1 MNHARHVPRQPRP
14 KGAASAS
21 SSSSSSSSS
30 SAATGIDV
38 ALAALAAAPP
48 VTTEDE
54 DRRRREVYAMNA
66 ILRKIEHEKFEQLK
80 ADVAVGK
87 EVIALDTSCHS
98 EYSSGSP
105 SPSNRTS
112 APAQNNTDHLRSRSA
127 GVSET
132 KSARR
137 GGGGG
142 SAAAPPSAGGVDHV
156 AERSRSSS
164 LGGSQASSLRAMSL
178 RFGGV

>member
-1 MNHARHVPRQPRP
+1 
-14 KGAASAS
+14 
-21 SSSSSSSSS
+21 
-30 SAATGIDV
+30 
-38 ALAALAAAPP
+38 
-48 VTTEDE
+48 
-54 DRRRREVYAMNA
+54 MNA

-105 SPSNRTS
+105 SPTNRTS

-137 GGGGG
+137 GGG
-142 SAAAPPSAGGVDHV
+142 SAAAPSAGGADHV
-156 AERSRSSS
+156 AGRSRSSS

>member
-1 MNHARHVPRQPRP
+1 
-14 KGAASAS
+14 
-21 SSSSSSSSS
+21 
-30 SAATGIDV
+30 
-38 ALAALAAAPP
+38 
-48 VTTEDE
+48 
-54 DRRRREVYAMNA
+54 MNA

-105 SPSNRTS
+105 SPTNRTS

-137 GGGGG
+137 GGGGA
-142 SAAAPPSAGGVDHV
+142 AAAPPSAGGVDNV
-156 AERSRSSS
+156 AGRSRSSS